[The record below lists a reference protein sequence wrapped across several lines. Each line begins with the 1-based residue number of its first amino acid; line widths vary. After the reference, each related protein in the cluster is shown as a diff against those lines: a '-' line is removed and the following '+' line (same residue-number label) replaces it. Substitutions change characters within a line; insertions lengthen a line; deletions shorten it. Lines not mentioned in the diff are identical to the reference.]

1 MNKEK
6 AIDILQSCTK
16 IISQNPYFTLYR
28 VNCPHDIYQAAL
40 EYLEEDES
48 YYRGSSLLKRVNRSG
63 LELVFRKLYE
73 ESGAP
78 VTIVNIDNLYPMIQ
92 IEFVKMARCNMKKFL
107 TPAAKTSKIFFDTKN
122 KTTTYLT
129 SEEHDPVVVKTH
141 PEDEFDRYIGAAL
154 AYAYSKFGSKAK
166 FRRWVDDNSKEV
178 KSSQEKKQEREVAK
192 QKAIQR
198 KKMTIA
204 ETATN
209 KAEEKGEKQE

>member
-6 AIDILQSCTK
+6 AIDMLQSCTK

-28 VNCPHDIYQAAL
+28 VDCPHDIYQAAL

-48 YYRGSSLLKRVNRSG
+48 YYRGPSLLKRVNRSG

-78 VTIVNIDNLYPMIQ
+78 VAIVNIDSYFPLLQ
-92 IEFVKMARCNMKKFL
+92 AEFIKVTKSIRS
-107 TPAAKTSKIFFDTKN
+107 TPAASKTGKIFFDTKN
-122 KTTTYLT
+122 KTTTYLMP
-129 SEEHDPVVVKTH
+129 ERRDPVVVKTH
-141 PEDEFDRYIGAAL
+141 LEDEFDRYVGAAL
-154 AYAYSKFGSKAK
+154 AYAYSKFGSKAE

-178 KSSQEKKQEREVAK
+178 KSSQEKKQEREAAK

-198 KKMTIA
+198 KKVA
-204 ETATN
+204 KETTDS
-209 KAEEKGEKQE
+209 KVEEKGEKQE

>member
-6 AIDILQSCTK
+6 AVDMLQSCTK

-28 VNCPHDIYQAAL
+28 VDCPYDIYQAAL

-48 YYRGSSLLKRVNRSG
+48 YYRGPSLLKKVHRSG

-73 ESGAP
+73 ESGSP
-78 VTIVNIDNLYPMIQ
+78 VSIVNIDSYLPTLQ
-92 IEFVKMARCNMKKFL
+92 VEFIKVTKSLRS
-107 TPAAKTSKIFFDTKN
+107 TPVVSKTGKIFFDTKN
-122 KTTTYLT
+122 KTTTYLMP
-129 SEEHDPVVVKTH
+129 EGKDPVVVKTH
-141 PEDEFDRYIGAAL
+141 PEDEFDHYVGAAL
-154 AYAYSKFGSKAK
+154 AYAYSKFGSKAE
-166 FRRWVDDNSKEV
+166 FRRWVDGNSKEV
-178 KSSQEKKQEREVAK
+178 KSSQEKKQEREAAK

-198 KKMTIA
+198 KETAAA